1 MSADLFQKGH
11 QKPHVWG
18 HRKWHFLLLDDSS
31 FIMPR
36 KQGLIRRHKNGTG
49 NNKGCKRG
57 RTRPNVA
64 HPKPAHLLTPLKPND
79 SVAPTIVT
87 PASGQTKLLGMNYS
101 SGRRFLQNGMAKP
114 QLLTRGE
121 NNVSWSRVQQR
132 KGFSK
137 ITPEI
142 REKLND

>member
-101 SGRRFLQNGMAKP
+101 SGRRFLQKQWNGKAATAYARRKQCVMVKSATT
-114 QLLTRGE
+114 Q
-121 NNVSWSRVQQR
+121 RVL
-132 KGFSK
+132 KNHAGDS
-137 ITPEI
+137 
-142 REKLND
+142 